1 MKKTSIEDICF
12 SVLDIESTGLSPR
25 QGDRIIE
32 LGITKIDISGNVID
46 TYETLINP
54 ERKVSAV
61 NIHGI
66 TDRMVKN
73 APLFSEIADELLLFI
88 NKTVIVAHNAGFDMS
103 FLKWEFSNS
112 GYDISDI
119 PRLCTLVMARQLL
132 PSLPSKKLGR
142 LCEHFGI
149 DSGLAHSALADSA
162 AAAELF
168 VILMNRYNYRNNK
181 KVKQLSPVDYSGKYC
196 ISGLEGKEHLRR
208 SEAVNFS

>member
-1 MKKTSIEDICF
+1 MGRINIDEIHF

-32 LGITKIDISGNVID
+32 LGITKIDINGNVID

-73 APLFSEIADELLLFI
+73 APLFSEIADELFQFI
-88 NKTVIVAHNAGFDMS
+88 NNTVIVAHNAGFDMG

-112 GYDISDI
+112 GYDIGDI
-119 PRLCTLVMARQLL
+119 PRLCTLIMARKLL
-132 PSLPSKKLGR
+132 PSLPSKKLGK

-168 VILMNRYNYRNNK
+168 VILMNRYNYRKDK
-181 KVKQLSPVDYSGKYC
+181 KVKQLSLIDYSNRYKFSAEKGKD
-196 ISGLEGKEHLRR
+196 HLKR
-208 SEAVNFS
+208 SEVVS

>member
-1 MKKTSIEDICF
+1 MSRINIDDIHF

-32 LGITKIDISGNVID
+32 LGITKIDINGNVID
-46 TYETLINP
+46 TYETLVNP

-73 APLFSEIADELLLFI
+73 APLFSEIADEIFQFI
-88 NKTVIVAHNAGFDMS
+88 NNTVIVAHNAGFDMS

-112 GYDISDI
+112 GYNIDDI
-119 PRLCTLVMARQLL
+119 PRLCTLIMARTLL
-132 PSLPSKKLGR
+132 PSLPSKKLGK

-168 VILMNRYNYRNNK
+168 VIFMNRYDYRNNK
-181 KVKQLSPVDYSGKYC
+181 KIKQLSLVDYSKRY
-196 ISGLEGKEHLRR
+196 SFSKVESTKLLKR

>member
-1 MKKTSIEDICF
+1 MRSVKLEDIHF

-32 LGITKIDISGNVID
+32 IGITKIDIDGNVFD

-54 ERKVSAV
+54 ERKVAASR
-61 NIHGI
+61 IHGI
-66 TDRMVKN
+66 SDRMVKD
-73 APLFSEIADELLLFI
+73 APAFSDIADELLQFI
-88 NKTVIVAHNAGFDMS
+88 NRTVIVAHNAGFDMS

-119 PRLCTLVMARQLL
+119 PRLCTLVMARKLL
-132 PSLPSKKLGR
+132 PLLPSKKLGS
-142 LCEHFGI
+142 LCDHFGI

-168 VILMNRYNYRNNK
+168 VILMNRYNYRSSK
-181 KVKQLSPVDYSGKYC
+181 EARHLKPVDYLSKYSVSESDE
-196 ISGLEGKEHLRR
+196 IYHLKR
-208 SEAVNFS
+208 SDTVNSL